1 MATLR
6 LECVNSFS
14 YPRNVSEDRSVR
26 LYDKNNH
33 QVPRGHYTYVNN
45 YNYRNAIQEFGG
57 GYSNDTRYV
66 GLVFENPDLSFLDT
80 SQIVSAK
87 LVVTIAMSVSNDNFS
102 FSFGMLD
109 YRPDSLEF
117 QEGYWEGITDLEDVW
132 YGSGAI
138 YDAFDDESGIFKIM
152 NGGIESGTVIE
163 ADLTNSIDI
172 VKKISTYGMGIYCRK
187 VTACGAY
194 GVLASP
200 AQRPYIEIEYIG
212 SEDPPT
218 VTPLYPVSAV
228 IDGDKPVTFR
238 WGYSQPVNE
247 PQSHFQIQKYEDDG
261 WVDIVPKTAG
271 SGNTYTAPAGTFAAG
286 QASWR
291 VMVWSQN
298 GENPSEWSNA
308 AYIIVQSS
316 PKAPVIT
323 NATNTPKP
331 FFTWQ
336 SADQQGYEITLGDYS
351 TGIVYGLDKSW
362 TYPDFLPDGNYTFSI
377 RVQNQYGIWSPPSST
392 EITVKNTPSGTLTL
406 SARVFNNG
414 VSLVWAGAFNSYRI
428 YRDGIA
434 IAETEATEYIDYLS
448 AGKHEYQV
456 YAVLDSSGNYTPS
469 NYVTEIVKPR
479 CTVISAIDNINW
491 IPLRLRN
498 EGRPTQSVN
507 LEAQVSFVHYQGRAL
522 PVPYNTGFQDLS
534 SSFAFTFNR
543 LEDYERLSALLGKV
557 VIIKKRTG
565 ERVIGVL
572 TGISSNNSKTY
583 DFSMNIVDTD
593 YREAV
598 VDA

>member
-6 LECVNSFS
+6 LECVNSFTRPQTDG
-14 YPRNVSEDRSVR
+14 YTTI
-26 LYDKNNH
+26 YDKDKK
-33 QVPRGHYTYVNN
+33 PLPKDIYTYV
-45 YNYRNAIQEFGG
+45 YSSDYRNAIQEFE
-57 GYSNDTRYV
+57 RVRPV

-80 SQIVSAK
+80 SQVVSAK
-87 LVVTIAMSVSNDNFS
+87 LVVTVALSVSSDNYS
-102 FSFGMLD
+102 FRFGMLD
-109 YRPDSLEF
+109 SRPEF
-117 QEGYWEGITDLEDVW
+117 QEGYIYSYIEYDYIDVW
-132 YGSGAI
+132 YGNGVI
-138 YDAFDDESGIFKIM
+138 FDPDSSIFKII
-152 NGGIESGTVIE
+152 NGNVESGTVVE
-163 ADLTNSIDI
+163 VDLTNSIDV
-172 VKKISTYGMGIYCRK
+172 VKKISTYGLGIYTENRNI
-187 VTACGAY
+187 VCGAY

-308 AYIIVQSS
+308 AYVIVQSS

-406 SARVFNNG
+406 SARIFNNG

-434 IAETEATEYIDYLS
+434 IAETESTGYIDYLS

-479 CTVISAIDNINW
+479 CTVISAIDNISW

-598 VDA
+598 GDA